1 MRTTARSVECFV
13 DFSLVGLC
21 LVAFVLSAAA
31 LEQPSTFSVYGYE
44 SQYYTLSS
52 FYLTYSH
59 TVRFYY
65 FASIRV
71 VLCSNFMHLLL
82 AFKYGHVSLITD
94 ERFYPFCF
102 ADPRL
107 LLGGGPNAQDPRL
120 ALHAVLRFVRHGDM
134 SAGTHMFIA

>member
-21 LVAFVLSAAA
+21 LVAFVLGAAA

-65 FASIRV
+65 FVLKPYEVCCFVHTLAAS
-71 VLCSNFMHLLL
+71 F
-82 AFKYGHVSLITD
+82 
-94 ERFYPFCF
+94 
-102 ADPRL
+102 
-107 LLGGGPNAQDPRL
+107 
-120 ALHAVLRFVRHGDM
+120 
-134 SAGTHMFIA
+134 